1 MNNFT
6 LSTLRLG
13 TYPRLKTLECH
24 LRQAGKGFK
33 VRLESNDSISNKG
46 EFITKTIR
54 SRTKLFAAI
63 AAPLVVVGATVVPL
77 TAGVSAS
84 ATTPTVTLNIT
95 GVPSL
100 TEGLITVARKMGY
113 FAKYHIKVN
122 WTDAQGG
129 SAVVAA
135 VVGGSA
141 DLGYTADTPPLKAL
155 AGGAPLHFVVG
166 QDTIGRSGNLVAFT
180 KASTGI
186 TSWANIGANTGVTLE
201 SNAPFSMGALALLAA
216 AYKANPSQMSNIC
229 GGACPDGPV
238 VNGAASL
245 NLMGEDALTGVASVV
260 AAFYPQAAE
269 IKDTTSLVSL
279 GDPLAYVFP
288 VGTPYAMFFTS
299 SSLWTHAGA
308 KKAALRNFAAAMKM
322 AITYGNKHLAQVYAY
337 GAAAT
342 HSPVALATN
351 ASLTPRVPFN
361 ATITAAS
368 LANVVT
374 QMANVGWSVPT
385 ADQLNAFFR

>member
-1 MNNFT
+1 M
-6 LSTLRLG
+6 STSTR
-13 TYPRLKTLECH
+13 R
-24 LRQAGKGFK
+24 
-33 VRLESNDSISNKG
+33 
-46 EFITKTIR
+46 
-54 SRTKLFAAI
+54 RTKLFASI

-77 TAGVSAS
+77 TTGISAS
-84 ATTPTVTLNIT
+84 AATPTITLNIT

-135 VVGGSA
+135 LTGGSA

-166 QDTIGRSGNLVAFT
+166 QDTIGKAGNLLAFT

-186 TSWANIGANTGVTLE
+186 TSWANIGANSGVTLE

-229 GGACPDGPV
+229 GGPCPNGPV

-245 NLMGEDALTGVASVV
+245 NLMGEDALTGTASVV

-269 IKDTTSLVSL
+269 IRDTTDLVNL

-299 SSLWTHAGA
+299 SSLWTSGP
-308 KKAALRNFAAAMKM
+308 KKAAIRNFANAMKL
-322 AITYGNKHLAQVYAY
+322 AIAYGNKHLGQVYAY

-342 HSPVALATN
+342 HTSVALATN
-351 ASLTPRVPFN
+351 KSLTPQVPFN
-361 ATITAAS
+361 AKITAAMLS
-368 LANVVT
+368 GVVT
-374 QMANVGWSVPT
+374 QMTNVGWVGPT
-385 ADQLNAFFR
+385 SDQLAAFFR

>member
-1 MNNFT
+1 MNNGT
-6 LSTLRLG
+6 LAALLLG
-13 TYPRLKTLECH
+13 KYCRLKTLGCH
-24 LRQAGKGFK
+24 LRQAGKSSK
-33 VRLESNDSISNKG
+33 VRLESNDSIFNKG
-46 EFITKTIR
+46 EFMTKTIR

-63 AAPLVVVGATVVPL
+63 AAPLVVVGATFVPL
-77 TAGVSAS
+77 ATGVSAS

-100 TEGLITVARKMGY
+100 TEGLITIARNMGY
-113 FAKYHIKVN
+113 FARYHIRVV
-122 WTDAQGG
+122 WTDAQAGP
-129 SAVVAA
+129 AVVAA
-135 VVGGSA
+135 VTGGSA

-166 QDTIGRSGNLVAFT
+166 QDTIGRVGNLVAFT

-186 TSWANIGANTGVTLE
+186 TSWANIGANPGVTLE

-216 AYKANPSQMSNIC
+216 AYKADPSQMTNIC
-229 GGACPDGPV
+229 GGSCPDGPV
-238 VNGAASL
+238 VTGAASL
-245 NLMGEDALTGVASVV
+245 NLMGEDALTGTASVV

-279 GDPLAYVFP
+279 GDPLGYVFP

-299 SSLWTHAGA
+299 SSLWNHAGS
-308 KKAALRNFAAAMKM
+308 KKTALRNFAAAMKL
-322 AITYGNKHLAQVYAY
+322 AIAYGNRHLDKVYGY
-337 GAAAT
+337 GATAT
-342 HSPVALATN
+342 HSPVSLATN
-351 ASLTPRVPFN
+351 ATLTPRVPFN
-361 ATITAAS
+361 GTITAAS
-368 LANVVT
+368 IANVVT

>member
-1 MNNFT
+1 MKNYLPT
-6 LSTLRLG
+6 GLRFSKPEAQMASG
-13 TYPRLKTLECH
+13 QH
-24 LRQAGKGFK
+24 LHQVPKASK
-33 VRLESNDSISNKG
+33 VRLESNDSNSIKG
-46 EFITKTIR
+46 GFMIKTIR

-77 TAGVSAS
+77 ASGATAS

-113 FAKYHIKVN
+113 FAKYHIKIN
-122 WTDAQGG
+122 WTDAQAGP
-129 SAVVAA
+129 AVVAA
-135 VVGGSA
+135 VTGGGA

-166 QDTIGRSGNLVAFT
+166 QDTIGTAGNLLAFT

-186 TSWANIGANTGVTLE
+186 TSWANIGANPGVTLE
-201 SNAPFSMGALALLAA
+201 SNAGYSMGALGLLAA

-229 GGACPDGPV
+229 GGTCPASPPV
-238 VNGAASL
+238 VSGAASL

-269 IKDTTSLVSL
+269 IKDTTDLVNL

-299 SSLWTHAGA
+299 TSSWTGA
-308 KKAALRNFAAAMKM
+308 KKTAIRNFALAMKL
-322 AITYGNKHLAQVYAY
+322 AIAYGNKHLAQVYAY

-342 HSPVALATN
+342 HSSVALATN

-361 ATITAAS
+361 AKITAAM
-368 LANVVT
+368 LAPVVT
-374 QMANVGWSVPT
+374 QMQNVGWGVPT
-385 ADQLNAFFR
+385 SDQLAAFFH